1 MTSKELQERVNKA
14 AETVE
19 KKIATIE
26 RHKKQLVKKA
36 EPLEGWIDFNRYND
50 YRYDTELRNRYKE
63 ETGRDLYWDLCD
75 YSDKLSDIK
84 GAENSLKEAKR
95 ILANWNAK
103 LDEQLEREKTI
114 EKVLPPIFN
123 QLKDDLTDVWT
134 KHDLIRQENFFKRR
148 SELSYKELAR
158 FYSYSEQERLS
169 STDEAGFRK
178 ANAKAAEI
186 WIIDLYNRVKD
197 VTGEVTD
204 WSNIY
209 YKGKALNGTV
219 VGKKGSANVETI
231 VAGGYHIQR
240 LHYRVLVHKIK

>member
-1 MTSKELQERVNKA
+1 MTSKELQDRVNKA

-36 EPLEGWIDFNRYND
+36 QPLEGYIDFNRYND
-50 YRYDTELRNRYKE
+50 YRYDTELRNRYKQ

-75 YSDKLSDIK
+75 YSDKLSDIE

-95 ILANWNAK
+95 ILANWNTK
-103 LDEQLEREKTI
+103 LDAQLEKESTI
-114 EKVLPPIFN
+114 EKVLPPIFK
-123 QLKDDLTDVWT
+123 QLKADLTDEWT
-134 KHDLIRQENFFKRR
+134 KHDLLRQEKFFEQRAT
-148 SELSYKELAR
+148 LSYKELATI
-158 FYSYSEQERLS
+158 YSYSERELLS
-169 STDEAGFRK
+169 STDEEGFRK

-197 VTGEVTD
+197 IIGEVTD

-209 YKGKALNGTV
+209 YRGKALNGTV
-219 VGKKGSANVETI
+219 VGNNGVANVETI
-231 VAGGYHIQR
+231 TAGGYNIQR
-240 LHYRVLVHKIK
+240 LHYRVLVHKIR

>member
-36 EPLEGWIDFNRYND
+36 QPLDGWIDFNRYND
-50 YRYDTELRNRYKE
+50 YRYDTELRNRYKA

-75 YSDKLSDIK
+75 YSDKLSDIE

-103 LDEQLEREKTI
+103 LDAQLEKERTI

-123 QLKDDLTDVWT
+123 QLKEDLTNDWT
-134 KHDLIRQENFFKRR
+134 KNDLIRQEKFFKDK
-148 SELSYKELAR
+148 STLSYKELATI
-158 FYSYSEQERLS
+158 YSYSERELFS
-169 STDEAGFRK
+169 STNEEGFRK
-178 ANAKAAEI
+178 ANARDAEI
-186 WIIDLYNRVKD
+186 WIVDLYNRVKD

-209 YKGKALNGTV
+209 YGGKALNGTV

-231 VAGGYHIQR
+231 TAGGYNIQR
-240 LHYRVLVHKIK
+240 LHYRVLVHKVK